1 MTLYQRTARSRPE
14 AVRFRRSSNTRLVI
28 LENFPPTNS
37 QFKRRPTS
45 LIQFQTLR
53 SHTNDPTQH
62 EINALKDSSTTSRSR
77 FRLDTHN
84 ANSIETNLCFT
95 ESHRMDFK
103 ETASSSG
110 RKLRKNFTG
119 SGERSASSEII
130 RYREDE

>member
-1 MTLYQRTARSRPE
+1 MRVISR
-14 AVRFRRSSNTRLVI
+14 RLVGK
-28 LENFPPTNS
+28 LENDTEIFE
-37 QFKRRPTS
+37 Q
-45 LIQFQTLR
+45 LIILSISGYRDARGTLF
-53 SHTNDPTQH
+53 HVYN
-62 EINALKDSSTTSRSR
+62 
-77 FRLDTHN
+77 F
-84 ANSIETNLCFT
+84 LCFT